1 MSRARLVLIA
11 HGSTRSTWRAPLE
24 ALRDRLAA
32 RLGADGVR
40 LAFMELCPPD
50 LGTVLAEAAADGVD
64 AVRVLPLFMSAG
76 GHVTHDI
83 APAVEALRSKHP
95 AIALELLPALGE
107 HPRVLD
113 ALCEIAIESGVGHE
127 KPG

>member
-1 MSRARLVLIA
+1 MSRARLILIA
-11 HGSTRSTWRAPLE
+11 HGSTRPSWRAPLE

-32 RLGADGVR
+32 RLGPDTVR

-50 LGTVLAEAAADGVD
+50 LATVVAEAIADDID
-64 AVRVLPLFMSAG
+64 AIRVLPLFMSAG

-83 APAVEALRSKHP
+83 APAVEALRAKHP
-95 AIALELLPALGE
+95 AITLELLPALGE

-113 ALCEIAIESGVGHE
+113 ALCEIAVESGVE
-127 KPG
+127 PKKPG